1 MIDKKYSDKD
11 LENAIN
17 KASEIQNSHNRS
29 KTNLNQSEAN
39 LNQSEA
45 NLNQSELEEILSNV
59 GFEPEIINSAI
70 SEINKDKKSTF
81 WEDSI
86 FEKHTPAQLAQ
97 LSDHEKSENALKKL
111 LTFASI
117 ASILGSPL
125 ILWAEFEKDK

>member
-29 KTNLNQSEAN
+29 KTN

-86 FEKHTPAQLAQ
+86 FAPILVVILFIFGLGAWIGLSVLGTSLIVEKHTPAQLA
-97 LSDHEKSENALKKL
+97 
-111 LTFASI
+111 
-117 ASILGSPL
+117 
-125 ILWAEFEKDK
+125 